1 MTTLKRNSR
10 RFYYPTGI
18 ISLISLPLLCI
29 WWLDKNQAFKKYAVI
44 DIMWWSPSLHTDNP
58 EFYPKESHPIKNYTD
73 INLTGND
80 KDDKTRLDY
89 AQLIIRELI
98 KSQDTATGVHFHF
111 SDKSKYWTLIK
122 ALDICKIEKAKV
134 YIPYEN
140 DIWVLNP
147 KPDNPNEEK
156 PKTFVCGGILM
167 DDVIVVKSDKQIEE
181 ERKETIK
188 HITDTVK
195 TYFVSL
201 LLFVAMTLLTI
212 RRIFYSKFLI

>member
-1 MTTLKRNSR
+1 MRILKRHSR

-18 ISLISLPLLCI
+18 ISLIFLPLLCI

-44 DIMWWSPSLHTDNP
+44 DIAWWSPSLHENNP
-58 EFYPKESHPIKNYTD
+58 EFYPKESHPNKIYTD
-73 INLTGND
+73 INLTGDD

-89 AQLIIRELI
+89 AQLQIRELV
-98 KSQDTATGVHFHF
+98 KSLDTATGVHFHF
-111 SDKSKYWTLIK
+111 SDKSKYWTLIR
-122 ALDICKIEKAKV
+122 ALDICKTEKAKV

-140 DIWVLNP
+140 DIWVLNQ

-156 PKTFVCGGILM
+156 QKNFVIDLILM
-167 DDVIVVKSDKQIEE
+167 DDVIVVKSDKQIEAE
-181 ERKETIK
+181 KKERIK
-188 HITDTVK
+188 YITDTVK

-212 RRIFYSKFLI
+212 KRIFTAYF